1 MSNPLLSPAEGRRQ
15 RREVMQQIAR
25 DQRRQQR
32 EHLVDLRAQ
41 VRQART
47 DRKAALEQAR
57 ARCRGERLAARQR
70 VQELRER
77 VIRELREAVAAE
89 RASARETCSA
99 RLGAA
104 RGISDRIARVRAQ
117 LEAERSYQ
125 RDMRRI
131 ERANSQRTRQAHRAT
146 AAEHRSQ
153 SDDTVLGNIP
163 PELVSLWE
171 RVKRSI
177 RGSDRMSRTE
187 AFLEYAESHPDE
199 VLEAIEDRT
208 DALVRELEARELEAS
223 QAFRGALPPAGNL
236 AENASESHSGG
247 DVPF

>member
-1 MSNPLLSPAEGRRQ
+1 MSAPLLSPAEGRRQ
-15 RREVMQQIAR
+15 RRELPQQIAR

-32 EHLVDLRAQ
+32 EHREDLRAQ
-41 VRQART
+41 VRQARAE
-47 DRKAALEQAR
+47 RHAALVDAKT
-57 ARCRGERLAARQR
+57 RCRNERRAVRERLQA
-70 VQELRER
+70 LRER
-77 VIRELREAVAAE
+77 VLQDLQETVAGE
-89 RASARETCSA
+89 RAAAKETCSIRQNEA
-99 RLGAA
+99 R
-104 RGISDRIARVRAQ
+104 RVSDRIKRVRAE
-117 LEAERSYQ
+117 LEAERTFQ

-131 ERANSQRTRQAHRAT
+131 ERANRQRTREAHRTT
-146 AAEHRSQ
+146 AAEHRAQ
-153 SDDTVLGNIP
+153 SDDAVVGNIP

-208 DALVRELEARELEAS
+208 DALVRELEMRERDAARSLRE
-223 QAFRGALPPAGNL
+223 RPLPP
-236 AENASESHSGG
+236 ENRPEWPADG